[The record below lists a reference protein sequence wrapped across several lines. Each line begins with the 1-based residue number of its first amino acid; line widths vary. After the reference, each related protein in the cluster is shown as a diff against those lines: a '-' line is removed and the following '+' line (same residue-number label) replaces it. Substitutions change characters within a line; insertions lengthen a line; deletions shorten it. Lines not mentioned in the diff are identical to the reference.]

1 MQSTLSRPFLITLV
15 ILTLIAC
22 YFIYKPFL
30 TIMIIAAILV
40 TIFYKAYEKL
50 ATFLGGRNKTAAFLM
65 CLILLI
71 LIILPTIQGL
81 IYFAGKSSD
90 VYVEAKEYFNNH
102 SLSDVLDSPLLSRL
116 GLSEIYQGGDNDAV
130 KNIFLDFLQKFSDQM
145 VTGATAF
152 VVGTTNFIVSLI
164 FIILTMFFFFI
175 DGKKMAH
182 NLMHLSPLQN
192 KYDKEIFK
200 KFKEVSYTTIIS
212 TFVVALF
219 QGIVGG
225 LCFSVVGFPGFL
237 AGVIIALLSLLPYV
251 GSSIF
256 YVPVGIYYLLIG
268 ETLSGI
274 WLLASGFFIISIVD
288 EFIRA
293 WIIKGKAQIN
303 PIFIVFSVL
312 GGISL
317 FGFWGVVLGPLFV
330 SVAATVLHIY
340 SLEFAPEVE
349 TIFEEAEDEAK
360 EKAATKKKMTN
371 KICKSL
377 KSLVK

>member
-1 MQSTLSRPFLITLV
+1 
-15 ILTLIAC
+15 
-22 YFIYKPFL
+22 
-30 TIMIIAAILV
+30 MIIAAILV

-102 SLSDVLDSPLLSRL
+102 SLSDVLDSPLLNRL

-130 KNIFLDFLQKFSDQM
+130 KNIFLDFLQKFSNQM

-212 TFVVALF
+212 TFVVAFF
-219 QGIVGG
+219 QGVVGG
-225 LCFSVVGFPGFL
+225 FCFAVVGFPGFL

-274 WLLASGFFIISIVD
+274 WLLTSGFFIISIVD

-317 FGFWGVVLGPLFV
+317 FGFWGVVLGPLLV

-340 SLEFAPEVE
+340 SLEFAPAAD